1 MYPGLDASIVA
12 KAAWDIVDFLVVW
25 TSLEVSIK
33 FWLRSRSVYMD
44 KSLSVHEL
52 VLVDILHV
60 EMENVQVE
68 AFDTFFSSFDIYS
81 LCFLN

>member
-1 MYPGLDASIVA
+1 
-12 KAAWDIVDFLVVW
+12 
-25 TSLEVSIK
+25 
-33 FWLRSRSVYMD
+33 MD

-68 AFDTFFSSFDIYS
+68 AFDTFFFTFFSSLTSFVFSIDSSYLS
-81 LCFLN
+81 CVLGGKTRRRGDSNGS

>member
-1 MYPGLDASIVA
+1 
-12 KAAWDIVDFLVVW
+12 
-25 TSLEVSIK
+25 
-33 FWLRSRSVYMD
+33 MD

-68 AFDTFFSSFDIYS
+68 AFDTFFFTFFSSFEIS
-81 LCFLN
+81 LTAFVFSTDSLYLFCLMFERL